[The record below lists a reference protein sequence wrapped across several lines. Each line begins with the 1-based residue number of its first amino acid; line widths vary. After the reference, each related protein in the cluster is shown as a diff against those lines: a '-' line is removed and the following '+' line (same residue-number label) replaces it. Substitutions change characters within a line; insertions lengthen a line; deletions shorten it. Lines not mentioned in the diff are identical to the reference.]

1 MQDRDPDEQAELSVL
16 QAVLLLHFNPDD
28 REDSP
33 YRKAADITCCRD
45 YQDPLAQA
53 LEPGNRVLALLTQ
66 HDLGALICGHARLDP
81 KYFPRVSHRP
91 RKFFPVYHIRR
102 RSEFFVPARQT
113 T

>member
-1 MQDRDPDEQAELSVL
+1 
-16 QAVLLLHFNPDD
+16 
-28 REDSP
+28 
-33 YRKAADITCCRD
+33 
-45 YQDPLAQA
+45 
-53 LEPGNRVLALLTQ
+53 VLALLTQ